1 MIQPANDRGTLLLNV
16 AEELDI
22 PGELVDRAI
31 REYEAV
37 GDWLCASGSALLPFE
52 PLIYPQGSFR
62 LGTSTRS
69 LTGKEDYDIDLVCV
83 LHMTKEQSSQAELKN
98 RIGTRLKSHPSYRH
112 VLKEGSRCWT
122 LDPTDPF
129 HMDIL
134 PAIPD
139 PDGLPASIL
148 ITDKDLFYWQHS
160 NPIGYADWFKLQMLE
175 RFNEKRQVI
184 AKAINA
190 SVEDVP
196 MWRVKTTLQRVI
208 QLLKRHRDLYFQND
222 QNRKPISIIITTL
235 AAKAYDN
242 NPNLHEAL
250 FDMVVG
256 MKDHI
261 ESRDGVYWVPNPV
274 NPAEN
279 FADKWAKY
287 PARATKFFAWLERV
301 ESDLNVFA
309 KASGIDGV
317 AGSLAPGF
325 GAKLVN
331 QAVGRLGETARE
343 QRDAGKLFVTGATGA
358 LSGAHGQKI
367 EKHNFFGE
375 D

>member
-1 MIQPANDRGTLLLNV
+1 MI
-16 AEELDI
+16 
-22 PGELVDRAI
+22 
-31 REYEAV
+31 
-37 GDWLCASGSALLPFE
+37 
-52 PLIYPQGSFR
+52 
-62 LGTSTRS
+62 
-69 LTGKEDYDIDLVCV
+69 
-83 LHMTKEQSSQAELKN
+83 KEQTSQAGLKD
-98 RIGTRLKSHPSYRH
+98 RVGARLKLHPRYRRI
-112 VLKEGSRCWT
+112 LDEGSRCWT
-122 LDPTDPF
+122 LDPADAF

-139 PDGLPASIL
+139 LNGLPESIL

-160 NPIGYADWFKLQMLE
+160 NPIGYADWFKLQMQE
-175 RFNEKRQVI
+175 RFNEQRRVI

-196 MWRVKTTLQRVI
+196 MWRVKTTLQRAI
-208 QLLKRHRDLYFQND
+208 QLLKRHRDIYFQND
-222 QNRKPISIIITTL
+222 QDDKPISIIITTL

-261 ESRDGVYWVPNPV
+261 ELRDSVYWVPNPV

-279 FADKWAKY
+279 FADKWERY
-287 PARATKFFAWLERV
+287 PARATKFFGWLARV
-301 ESDLNVFA
+301 ESDLTVFA
-309 KASGIDGV
+309 KAAGIDNV
-317 AGSLAPGF
+317 AESLAPSF
-325 GAKLVN
+325 GAKLVG
-331 QAVGRLGETARE
+331 QAVNRLGETARV
-343 QRDAGKLFVTGATGA
+343 QRDAGKLFVTGGTGT